1 MRMSSMA
8 SLYKAFSS
16 CGAHLCVVS
25 LYFEIW
31 LRVYLS
37 SSLTHSSQD
46 EMTASVMY
54 TVVTPMLNLFTP
66 MQNKDVKGTL
76 KRLIKRPVT
85 VLLE

>member
-1 MRMSSMA
+1 
-8 SLYKAFSS
+8 
-16 CGAHLCVVS
+16 
-25 LYFEIW
+25 
-31 LRVYLS
+31 
-37 SSLTHSSQD
+37 
-46 EMTASVMY
+46 MTASVMY